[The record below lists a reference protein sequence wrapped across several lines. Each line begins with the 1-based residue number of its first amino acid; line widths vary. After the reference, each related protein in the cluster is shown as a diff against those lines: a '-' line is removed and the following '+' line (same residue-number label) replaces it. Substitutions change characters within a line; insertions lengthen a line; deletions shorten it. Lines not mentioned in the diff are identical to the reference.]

1 MYEVYTT
8 CIPDD
13 ACELTHGPSTH
24 PQILS
29 QTLEQL
35 QMNISSSMVVGAR
48 TWRKICQTTLVSYGI
63 SEACAVPL
71 LMIGR
76 LGDGVHQVKVAQAA
90 GMESPSL
97 VRLLDQLCSSGYVC
111 RTEDIHDRR
120 AKALSLTARGRE
132 LVQAVEQQLV
142 RLRREVLATIDPDD
156 LEAALR
162 VLRAFEGFL
171 NGFFTG
177 MPPARDWFYGVRT
190 FAASMIALY
199 IAMLMQMPR
208 PYWAMA
214 TVYIVSSPFVG
225 PTSSKAL
232 YRAVGTFMGAAAAV
246 FFVPMFVQT
255 PYVLVVVI
263 ALWTGILLFL
273 SLHLRTANS
282 YALMLAGYTLPLIA
296 LPVVDNPLAVWD
308 VAEARTEEIFLGIA
322 VAAVVGAMFWP
333 RRLAPVFDDSV
344 SKWFADAQVYSQRF
358 LSRNVQPEEIST
370 LRGGMVATFNTL
382 ELMIGQ
388 LPHEGSRPQTVRNT
402 KELRG
407 RMIHLLPVID
417 ALDDAVYAL
426 EHRAPELLERF
437 TPLLTAANEWLASTQ
452 KDAPL
457 ERWRVLRDQIEALQP
472 DADALDDR
480 HQLLFSN
487 ALYRLGEWVDL
498 WQDCRSLQA
507 AIQCESQDSWR
518 AVYRHWRLG
527 RLTPF
532 LDRGL
537 MFYSAFSTVTA
548 IIVASVLWILLGWTD
563 GGSAVILA
571 AVACSF
577 FASMDDPAPQ
587 IYRFFF
593 WTAMSVL
600 FASLYLFLVLPNLH
614 DFPMLVLAFSVPFIC
629 IGTLTVQPRFYLGML
644 LTLVNTSSFIS
655 IQGAYDADFLAF
667 ANSNLAGPVGLLF
680 AFVWTLIAR
689 PFGAELAA
697 KRLTRFSWRDI
708 DTGIAL
714 REVRVALNLLDLL
727 AYSPRILG
735 VPRVLLNQVVEG
747 VGGYFKACLKAGERL
762 PAPSG
767 LLMTLDRTRRALNG
781 QGLQGEDETR
791 LHLLHAL
798 SGLRL
803 ALLPGVEFL
812 GGTEMEAPLPDGAP
826 L

>member
-1 MYEVYTT
+1 
-8 CIPDD
+8 
-13 ACELTHGPSTH
+13 
-24 PQILS
+24 
-29 QTLEQL
+29 
-35 QMNISSSMVVGAR
+35 
-48 TWRKICQTTLVSYGI
+48 
-63 SEACAVPL
+63 
-71 LMIGR
+71 
-76 LGDGVHQVKVAQAA
+76 
-90 GMESPSL
+90 
-97 VRLLDQLCSSGYVC
+97 
-111 RTEDIHDRR
+111 
-120 AKALSLTARGRE
+120 
-132 LVQAVEQQLV
+132 
-142 RLRREVLATIDPDD
+142 
-156 LEAALR
+156 
-162 VLRAFEGFL
+162 
-171 NGFFTG
+171 

-199 IAMLMQMPR
+199 IALLMQMPR

-214 TVYIVSSPFVG
+214 TVYIVSSPFLG

-232 YRAVGTFMGAAAAV
+232 YRAVGTFIGAAAAV
-246 FFVPMFVQT
+246 LFVPMFVQS

-263 ALWTGILLFL
+263 ALWTGTLLFL
-273 SLHLRTANS
+273 SLHLRTANN

-296 LPVVDNPLAVWD
+296 LPVVNNPLGVWD

-333 RRLAPVFDDSV
+333 RRLAPVFNDSV
-344 SKWFADAQVYSQRF
+344 SKWFTDASTYSLRF
-358 LSRNVQPEEIST
+358 LSRNVQPEEVSA
-370 LRGGMVATFNTL
+370 LRASMVATFNSL

-407 RMIHLLPVID
+407 RMIHLLPVVD
-417 ALDDAVYAL
+417 ALDDALYAL
-426 EHRAPELLERF
+426 ERRTPELVDKF
-437 TPLLTAANEWLASTQ
+437 APLLTATTEWLGH
-452 KDAPL
+452 KDADL
-457 ERWRVLRDQIEALQP
+457 DRWQVLKDQLEALQP
-472 DADALDDR
+472 APEALDDR
-480 HQLLFSN
+480 KQLLFSN
-487 ALYRLGEWVDL
+487 AIYRLGEWIDL
-498 WQDCRSLQA
+498 WQDCRSLQH

-527 RLTPF
+527 RLSPF

-537 MFYSAFSTVTA
+537 MLYSAASTVTA

-593 WTAMSVL
+593 WTAMSVV

-614 DFPMLVLAFSVPFIC
+614 DFPMLVLAFAVPFIC
-629 IGTLTVQPRFYLGML
+629 VGTLTVKPQFYLGML

-655 IQGAYDADFLAF
+655 IQGAYDADFLSF
-667 ANSNLAGPVGLLF
+667 ANSNLAGPMGLLF
-680 AFVWTLIAR
+680 AFIWTLIAR

-708 DTGIAL
+708 VGLSEPATLSEHRLLGIKMLDRLMQHLPRLAMTGQDSGVAL

-727 AYSPRILG
+727 AYTPRVLG
-735 VPRVLLNQVVEG
+735 VPQVLLRQVVAE
-747 VGGYFKACLKAGERL
+747 VGEYFKACLKAGERL
-762 PAPSG
+762 QAPSP
-767 LLMTLDRTRRALNG
+767 LLMTLDRTRRALSG
-781 QGLQGEDETR
+781 AGDDETR
-791 LHLLHAL
+791 RHLLHAL

-803 ALLPGVEFL
+803 ALLPGVEFV
-812 GGTEMEAPLPDGAP
+812 GAAEPEEPLPHGIDGAP

>member
-1 MYEVYTT
+1 
-8 CIPDD
+8 
-13 ACELTHGPSTH
+13 
-24 PQILS
+24 
-29 QTLEQL
+29 
-35 QMNISSSMVVGAR
+35 
-48 TWRKICQTTLVSYGI
+48 
-63 SEACAVPL
+63 
-71 LMIGR
+71 
-76 LGDGVHQVKVAQAA
+76 
-90 GMESPSL
+90 
-97 VRLLDQLCSSGYVC
+97 
-111 RTEDIHDRR
+111 
-120 AKALSLTARGRE
+120 
-132 LVQAVEQQLV
+132 
-142 RLRREVLATIDPDD
+142 
-156 LEAALR
+156 
-162 VLRAFEGFL
+162 L
-171 NGFFTG
+171 NGFFSG

-199 IAMLMQMPR
+199 IALLMQMPR

-232 YRAVGTFMGAAAAV
+232 YRAVGTFLGAAAAV
-246 FFVPMFVQT
+246 MFVPMFVQS
-255 PYVLVVVI
+255 PYMLVLVI
-263 ALWTGILLFL
+263 ALWTGTLLFL
-273 SLHLRTANS
+273 SLHLRTANN

-333 RRLAPVFDDSV
+333 RRLAPVFNDSV
-344 SKWFADAQVYSQRF
+344 SKWFADASTYSLRF
-358 LSRNVQPEEIST
+358 LSRNVQPEEVSG
-370 LRGGMVATFNTL
+370 LRMAMVANFNTL

-388 LPHEGSRPQTVRNT
+388 LPHEGARPQTVRNT
-402 KELRG
+402 KMLRG
-407 RMIHLLPVID
+407 RMIHLLTVID
-417 ALDDAVYAL
+417 ALDDALYAL
-426 EHRAPELLERF
+426 ERRTPELVDKF
-437 TPLLTAANEWLASTQ
+437 APLLSAASEWLEHE
-452 KDAPL
+452 DADID
-457 ERWRVLRDQIEALQP
+457 RWQALKDQIEALQP
-472 DADALDDR
+472 SAQALEDR
-480 HQLLFSN
+480 KQLLFSN
-487 ALYRLGEWVDL
+487 ALYRLGEWIDL
-498 WQDCRSLQA
+498 WQDCRSLQV
-507 AIQCESQDSWR
+507 AIQCESQDTWR

-527 RLTPF
+527 RLSPF

-537 MFYSAFSTVTA
+537 MLYSAASTVTA

-563 GGSAVILA
+563 GGAAVILA

-614 DFPMLVLAFSVPFIC
+614 DFPMLVLAFAVPFIC
-629 IGTLTVQPRFYLGML
+629 IGTLTVKPQFYLGML

-655 IQGAYDADFLAF
+655 IQGAYDADFLSF

-708 DTGIAL
+708 VSLTEPATLADHRHLGVQMLDRLMQHLPRLAMTGQDTGIAL

-727 AYSPRILG
+727 AYAPRIHG
-735 VPRVLLNQVVEG
+735 EPNALLRQVVAE
-747 VGGYFKACLKAGERL
+747 VGEYFKTCLKAGERL
-762 PAPSG
+762 LAPSA
-767 LLMTLDRTRRALNG
+767 LLMTLDRTRRALSG
-781 QGLQGEDETR
+781 AGDDETR

-803 ALLPGVEFL
+803 ALLPGVEFVGSAEL
-812 GGTEMEAPLPDGAP
+812 EEPLPHGIDGAP

>member
-1 MYEVYTT
+1 
-8 CIPDD
+8 
-13 ACELTHGPSTH
+13 
-24 PQILS
+24 
-29 QTLEQL
+29 
-35 QMNISSSMVVGAR
+35 
-48 TWRKICQTTLVSYGI
+48 
-63 SEACAVPL
+63 
-71 LMIGR
+71 
-76 LGDGVHQVKVAQAA
+76 
-90 GMESPSL
+90 
-97 VRLLDQLCSSGYVC
+97 
-111 RTEDIHDRR
+111 
-120 AKALSLTARGRE
+120 
-132 LVQAVEQQLV
+132 
-142 RLRREVLATIDPDD
+142 
-156 LEAALR
+156 
-162 VLRAFEGFL
+162 L

-177 MPPARDWFYGVRT
+177 IPPARDWFYGVRT

-199 IAMLMQMPR
+199 IALLMQMPR

-214 TVYIVSSPFVG
+214 TVYIVSSPFLG

-232 YRAVGTFMGAAAAV
+232 YRAIGTFLGATAAV
-246 FFVPMFVQT
+246 LFVPMFVQS

-263 ALWTGILLFL
+263 ALWTGILLFM

-333 RRLAPVFDDSV
+333 RRLAPVFNDAV
-344 SKWFADAQVYSQRF
+344 GKWFADATSYSQKF
-358 LSRNVQPEEIST
+358 LSRDVQPEEVAA
-370 LRGGMVATFNTL
+370 LRMAMVASFNSL

-388 LPHEGSRPQTVRNT
+388 LPHEGARPQTVRNT

-417 ALDDAVYAL
+417 ALEDSLYAL
-426 EHRAPELLERF
+426 ERRTPELVEQF
-437 TPLLTAANEWLASTQ
+437 QPLLTATREWLSHADADLGRWQ
-452 KDAPL
+452 ALKDQL
-457 ERWRVLRDQIEALQP
+457 DALQP
-472 DADALDDR
+472 SAEALEDR
-480 HQLLFSN
+480 KQLLFSN
-487 ALYRLGEWVDL
+487 ALYRLGEFIDL
-498 WQDCRSLQA
+498 WQDCRSLQD
-507 AIQCESQDSWR
+507 AILCERQDSWR

-532 LDRGL
+532 IDRGL
-537 MFYSAFSTVTA
+537 MLYSVASTILA
-548 IIVASVLWILLGWTD
+548 IIVASVLWILLGWPD

-593 WTAMSVL
+593 WTGMSVL
-600 FASLYLFLVLPNLH
+600 FASLYLFLILPNLH

-629 IGTLTVQPRFYLGML
+629 VGTLTVQPRFYLGML

-655 IQGAYDADFLAF
+655 IQGAYDADFFAF
-667 ANSNLAGPVGLLF
+667 VNSNLAGPIGLLF
-680 AFVWTLIAR
+680 AFIWTLVAR

-697 KRLTRFSWRDI
+697 KRLTRFSWKDI
-708 DTGIAL
+708 VRMTEPASLAEHRQLGVQLLDRLMQHLPRLALTGQDTGIAM
-714 REVRVALNLLDLL
+714 REVRVGLNMLDLL
-727 AYSPRILG
+727 AYT
-735 VPRVLLNQVVEG
+735 PRVSGAPKALLQQVVSE
-747 VGGYFKACLKAGERL
+747 VGEYFRACLKAGERL

-781 QGLQGEDETR
+781 QGDDETR

-803 ALLPGVEFL
+803 ALLPGVEFVSSA
-812 GGTEMEAPLPDGAP
+812 EPEEPLPDGAP

>member
-1 MYEVYTT
+1 
-8 CIPDD
+8 
-13 ACELTHGPSTH
+13 
-24 PQILS
+24 LS
-29 QTLEQL
+29 
-35 QMNISSSMVVGAR
+35 
-48 TWRKICQTTLVSYGI
+48 
-63 SEACAVPL
+63 
-71 LMIGR
+71 
-76 LGDGVHQVKVAQAA
+76 
-90 GMESPSL
+90 
-97 VRLLDQLCSSGYVC
+97 
-111 RTEDIHDRR
+111 
-120 AKALSLTARGRE
+120 
-132 LVQAVEQQLV
+132 
-142 RLRREVLATIDPDD
+142 
-156 LEAALR
+156 
-162 VLRAFEGFL
+162 
-171 NGFFTG
+171 GFFTG
-177 MPPARDWFYGVRT
+177 MPPARDWFFGVRT

-199 IAMLMQMPR
+199 IALLMQMPR

-214 TVYIVSSPFVG
+214 TVYIVASPFVG

-232 YRAVGTFMGAAAAV
+232 YRAVGTFLGAGAAV
-246 FFVPMFVQT
+246 FFVPMFVQS
-255 PYVLVVVI
+255 PYVLVLVI

-273 SLHLRTANS
+273 SLHLRTANN

-333 RRLAPVFDDSV
+333 RRLAPVFNDSV
-344 SKWFADAQVYSQRF
+344 SKWFADASTYSLQF
-358 LSRNVQPEEIST
+358 LSRQVQPGEISA
-370 LRGGMVATFNTL
+370 LRASMVATFNSL

-388 LPHEGSRPQTVRNT
+388 LPHEGARPQTVRNT

-407 RMIHLLPVID
+407 RMIHLLTVVD
-417 ALDDAVYAL
+417 ALDDALYAL
-426 EHRAPELLERF
+426 ERRTPELVDKF
-437 TPLLTAANEWLASTQ
+437 APLLGAASQWLQ
-452 KDAPL
+452 HKDADIH
-457 ERWRVLRDQIEALQP
+457 RWQALKDQLDALQP
-472 DADALDDR
+472 SAKALEDR
-480 HQLLFSN
+480 KQLLFSN
-487 ALYRLGEWVDL
+487 ALYRLGEWIDL
-498 WQDCRSLQA
+498 WQDCRSLQI
-507 AIQCESQDSWR
+507 AIQGENQDSWR

-527 RLTPF
+527 RLSPF

-537 MFYSAFSTVTA
+537 MLYSAASTVTA

-563 GGSAVILA
+563 GGAAVILA

-614 DFPMLVLAFSVPFIC
+614 DFPMLVLGFAVPFIVV
-629 IGTLTVQPRFYLGML
+629 GTLTVKPQFYLGML

-655 IQGAYDADFLAF
+655 IQGAYDADFLSF

-708 DTGIAL
+708 VSLSEPATLAEHRHLGVQMLDRLMQHLPRLAMTGQDSGIAL

-727 AYSPRILG
+727 AHAPRIDG
-735 VPRVLLNQVVEG
+735 VPNALLRQVVAE
-747 VGGYFKACLKAGERL
+747 VGEYFKACLKAGERL
-762 PAPSG
+762 PAPSP
-767 LLMTLDRTRRALNG
+767 LLMTMDRTRRALG
-781 QGLQGEDETR
+781 GAGDDETR

-803 ALLPGVEFL
+803 ALLPGVEFVGSAEL
-812 GGTEMEAPLPDGAP
+812 EEPLPHGIDGAP

>member
-1 MYEVYTT
+1 
-8 CIPDD
+8 
-13 ACELTHGPSTH
+13 
-24 PQILS
+24 
-29 QTLEQL
+29 
-35 QMNISSSMVVGAR
+35 
-48 TWRKICQTTLVSYGI
+48 
-63 SEACAVPL
+63 
-71 LMIGR
+71 
-76 LGDGVHQVKVAQAA
+76 
-90 GMESPSL
+90 
-97 VRLLDQLCSSGYVC
+97 
-111 RTEDIHDRR
+111 
-120 AKALSLTARGRE
+120 
-132 LVQAVEQQLV
+132 
-142 RLRREVLATIDPDD
+142 
-156 LEAALR
+156 
-162 VLRAFEGFL
+162 
-171 NGFFTG
+171 

-199 IAMLMQMPR
+199 IALLMQMPR

-214 TVYIVSSPFVG
+214 TVYIVSSPFLG

-232 YRAVGTFMGAAAAV
+232 YRAVGTFIGAAAAV
-246 FFVPMFVQT
+246 LFVPMFVQS

-263 ALWTGILLFL
+263 ALWTGTLLFL
-273 SLHLRTANS
+273 SLHLRTANN

-296 LPVVDNPLAVWD
+296 LPVVNNPLGVWD

-333 RRLAPVFDDSV
+333 RRLAPVFNDSV
-344 SKWFADAQVYSQRF
+344 SKWFTDASTYSLRF
-358 LSRNVQPEEIST
+358 LGRNVQPEEVSA
-370 LRGGMVATFNTL
+370 LRASMVATFNSL

-417 ALDDAVYAL
+417 ALDDALYAL
-426 EHRAPELLERF
+426 ERRTPELVDKF
-437 TPLLTAANEWLASTQ
+437 APLLAATTEWLEH
-452 KDAPL
+452 KDADL
-457 ERWRVLRDQIEALQP
+457 ERWQALKDQLEALQP
-472 DADALDDR
+472 APEALDDR
-480 HQLLFSN
+480 KQLLFSN
-487 ALYRLGEWVDL
+487 AIYRLGEWIDL
-498 WQDCRSLQA
+498 WQDCRSLQY

-527 RLTPF
+527 RLSPF

-537 MFYSAFSTVTA
+537 MFYSAASTVTA

-593 WTAMSVL
+593 WTAMSVV

-614 DFPMLVLAFSVPFIC
+614 DFPMLVLAFAVPFIC
-629 IGTLTVQPRFYLGML
+629 VGTLTVKPQFYLGML

-655 IQGAYDADFLAF
+655 IQGAYDADFLSF
-667 ANSNLAGPVGLLF
+667 ANSNLAGPMGLLF
-680 AFVWTLIAR
+680 AFIWTLIAR

-697 KRLTRFSWRDI
+697 KRLTRFSWHDI
-708 DTGIAL
+708 VSLSEPATLSEHRLLGIRMLDRLMQHLPRLAMTGQDSGVAL

-727 AYSPRILG
+727 AYTPRVLG
-735 VPRVLLNQVVEG
+735 VPQVLLRQVVTE
-747 VGGYFKACLKAGERL
+747 VGEYFKACLKAGERL
-762 PAPSG
+762 QAPSP
-767 LLMTLDRTRRALNG
+767 LLMTLDRTRRALSG
-781 QGLQGEDETR
+781 AGDDETR
-791 LHLLHAL
+791 RHLLHAL

-803 ALLPGVEFL
+803 ALLPGVEFV
-812 GGTEMEAPLPDGAP
+812 GSAEPEEPLPHGIDGAP

>member
-1 MYEVYTT
+1 
-8 CIPDD
+8 
-13 ACELTHGPSTH
+13 
-24 PQILS
+24 
-29 QTLEQL
+29 
-35 QMNISSSMVVGAR
+35 
-48 TWRKICQTTLVSYGI
+48 
-63 SEACAVPL
+63 
-71 LMIGR
+71 
-76 LGDGVHQVKVAQAA
+76 
-90 GMESPSL
+90 
-97 VRLLDQLCSSGYVC
+97 
-111 RTEDIHDRR
+111 
-120 AKALSLTARGRE
+120 
-132 LVQAVEQQLV
+132 
-142 RLRREVLATIDPDD
+142 
-156 LEAALR
+156 
-162 VLRAFEGFL
+162 
-171 NGFFTG
+171 

-199 IAMLMQMPR
+199 IALLMQMPR

-214 TVYIVSSPFVG
+214 TVYIVSSPFLG

-232 YRAVGTFMGAAAAV
+232 YRAVGTFIGAAAAV
-246 FFVPMFVQT
+246 LFVPMFVQS

-263 ALWTGILLFL
+263 ALWTGTLLFL
-273 SLHLRTANS
+273 SLHLRTANN

-296 LPVVDNPLAVWD
+296 LPVVNNPLGVWD
-308 VAEARTEEIFLGIA
+308 VAEARTEEIFLGIV

-333 RRLAPVFDDSV
+333 RRLAPVFNDSV
-344 SKWFADAQVYSQRF
+344 GKWFVDASTYSLRF
-358 LSRNVQPEEIST
+358 LSRNVQPEEVSA
-370 LRGGMVATFNTL
+370 LRASMVATFNSL

-388 LPHEGSRPQTVRNT
+388 LPHEGSRAQTVRNT

-417 ALDDAVYAL
+417 ALDDALYAL
-426 EHRAPELLERF
+426 ERRTPELVDKF
-437 TPLLTAANEWLASTQ
+437 APLLAATTEWLEH
-452 KDAPL
+452 KDSDL
-457 ERWRVLRDQIEALQP
+457 DRWQALKDRLEALQP
-472 DADALDDR
+472 APEALDDR
-480 HQLLFSN
+480 KQLLFSN
-487 ALYRLGEWVDL
+487 AIYRLGEWIDL
-498 WQDCRSLQA
+498 WQDCRSLQY
-507 AIQCESQDSWR
+507 AIQCESQESWR

-537 MFYSAFSTVTA
+537 MFYSAASTVTA

-593 WTAMSVL
+593 WTAMSVV

-614 DFPMLVLAFSVPFIC
+614 DFAMLVLAFAVPFIC
-629 IGTLTVQPRFYLGML
+629 VGTLTVKPQFYLGML

-655 IQGAYDADFLAF
+655 IQGAYDADFLSF
-667 ANSNLAGPVGLLF
+667 ANSNLAGPMGLLF

-708 DTGIAL
+708 VGLSEPATLSEHRLLGIRMLDRLMQHLPRLAMTGQDSGVAL

-727 AYSPRILG
+727 AYTPRVLG
-735 VPRVLLNQVVEG
+735 VPQVLLHQVVAE
-747 VGGYFKACLKAGERL
+747 VGEYFKACLKAGERL
-762 PAPSG
+762 PAPSP
-767 LLMTLDRTRRALNG
+767 LLMTLDRTRRALSG
-781 QGLQGEDETR
+781 AGDDETR
-791 LHLLHAL
+791 RHLLHAL

-803 ALLPGVEFL
+803 ALLPGVEFV
-812 GGTEMEAPLPDGAP
+812 GAAEPEEPLPHGIDGAP

>member
-1 MYEVYTT
+1 
-8 CIPDD
+8 
-13 ACELTHGPSTH
+13 
-24 PQILS
+24 
-29 QTLEQL
+29 
-35 QMNISSSMVVGAR
+35 
-48 TWRKICQTTLVSYGI
+48 
-63 SEACAVPL
+63 
-71 LMIGR
+71 
-76 LGDGVHQVKVAQAA
+76 
-90 GMESPSL
+90 
-97 VRLLDQLCSSGYVC
+97 
-111 RTEDIHDRR
+111 
-120 AKALSLTARGRE
+120 
-132 LVQAVEQQLV
+132 
-142 RLRREVLATIDPDD
+142 
-156 LEAALR
+156 
-162 VLRAFEGFL
+162 
-171 NGFFTG
+171 

-199 IAMLMQMPR
+199 IALLMQMPR

-214 TVYIVSSPFVG
+214 TVYIVSSPFLG

-232 YRAVGTFMGAAAAV
+232 YRAVGTFVGAAAAV
-246 FFVPMFVQT
+246 LFVPMFVQS

-263 ALWTGILLFL
+263 ALWTGTLLFL
-273 SLHLRTANS
+273 SLHLRTANN

-296 LPVVDNPLAVWD
+296 LPVVNNPLGVWD

-333 RRLAPVFDDSV
+333 RRLAPVFNDSV
-344 SKWFADAQVYSQRF
+344 SKWFTDASTYSLRF
-358 LSRNVQPEEIST
+358 LSRNVQPEEVSA
-370 LRGGMVATFNTL
+370 LRASMVATFNSL

-417 ALDDAVYAL
+417 ALDDALYAL
-426 EHRAPELLERF
+426 ERRTPELVDKF
-437 TPLLTAANEWLASTQ
+437 TPLLAATTEWLEH
-452 KDAPL
+452 KDADL
-457 ERWRVLRDQIEALQP
+457 DRWQALKDQLEALQP
-472 DADALDDR
+472 APEALDER
-480 HQLLFSN
+480 KQLLFSN
-487 ALYRLGEWVDL
+487 AIYRLGEWIDL
-498 WQDCRSLQA
+498 WQDCRSLQY

-527 RLTPF
+527 RLSPF

-537 MFYSAFSTVTA
+537 MFYSAASTVTA

-593 WTAMSVL
+593 WTAMSVV

-614 DFPMLVLAFSVPFIC
+614 DFPMLVLAFAVPFIC
-629 IGTLTVQPRFYLGML
+629 VGTLTVKPQFYLGML

-655 IQGAYDADFLAF
+655 IQGAYDADFLSF
-667 ANSNLAGPVGLLF
+667 ANSNLAGPMGLLF
-680 AFVWTLIAR
+680 AFIWTLIAR

-708 DTGIAL
+708 VSLSEPATLSEHRLLGIRMLDRLMQHLPRLAMTGQDSGVAL

-727 AYSPRILG
+727 AYTPRVLG
-735 VPRVLLNQVVEG
+735 VPQVLLRQVVAE
-747 VGGYFKACLKAGERL
+747 VGEYFKACLKAGERL
-762 PAPSG
+762 QAPSP
-767 LLMTLDRTRRALNG
+767 LLMTLDRTRRALSG
-781 QGLQGEDETR
+781 AGDDETR
-791 LHLLHAL
+791 RHLLHAL

-803 ALLPGVEFL
+803 ALLPGVEFV
-812 GGTEMEAPLPDGAP
+812 GAAESEEPLPHGIDGAP

>member
-1 MYEVYTT
+1 
-8 CIPDD
+8 
-13 ACELTHGPSTH
+13 
-24 PQILS
+24 LS
-29 QTLEQL
+29 
-35 QMNISSSMVVGAR
+35 
-48 TWRKICQTTLVSYGI
+48 
-63 SEACAVPL
+63 
-71 LMIGR
+71 
-76 LGDGVHQVKVAQAA
+76 
-90 GMESPSL
+90 
-97 VRLLDQLCSSGYVC
+97 
-111 RTEDIHDRR
+111 
-120 AKALSLTARGRE
+120 
-132 LVQAVEQQLV
+132 
-142 RLRREVLATIDPDD
+142 
-156 LEAALR
+156 
-162 VLRAFEGFL
+162 
-171 NGFFTG
+171 GFFTG
-177 MPPARDWFYGVRT
+177 MPPARDWFFGVRT

-199 IAMLMQMPR
+199 IALLMQMPR

-214 TVYIVSSPFVG
+214 TVYIVASPFVG

-232 YRAVGTFMGAAAAV
+232 YRAVGTFLGAGAAV
-246 FFVPMFVQT
+246 FFVPMFVQS
-255 PYVLVVVI
+255 PYVLVLVI

-273 SLHLRTANS
+273 SLHLRTANN

-333 RRLAPVFDDSV
+333 RRLAPVFNDSV
-344 SKWFADAQVYSQRF
+344 SKWFADASTYSLQF
-358 LSRNVQPEEIST
+358 LSRQVQPGEISA
-370 LRGGMVATFNTL
+370 LRASMVATFNSL

-388 LPHEGSRPQTVRNT
+388 LPHEGARPQTVRNT

-407 RMIHLLPVID
+407 RMIHLLTVVD
-417 ALDDAVYAL
+417 ALDDALYAL
-426 EHRAPELLERF
+426 ERRTPELVDKF
-437 TPLLTAANEWLASTQ
+437 APLLGAASQWLQ
-452 KDAPL
+452 HKDADIH
-457 ERWRVLRDQIEALQP
+457 RWQALKDQLDALQP
-472 DADALDDR
+472 SAKALEDR
-480 HQLLFSN
+480 KQLLFSN
-487 ALYRLGEWVDL
+487 ALYRLGEWIDL
-498 WQDCRSLQA
+498 WQDCRSLQI
-507 AIQCESQDSWR
+507 AIQGENQDSWR

-527 RLTPF
+527 RLSPF

-537 MFYSAFSTVTA
+537 MLYSAASTVTA

-563 GGSAVILA
+563 GGAAVILA

-614 DFPMLVLAFSVPFIC
+614 DFPMLVLGFAVPFIVV
-629 IGTLTVQPRFYLGML
+629 GTLTVKPQFYLGML

-655 IQGAYDADFLAF
+655 IQGAYDADFLSF

-708 DTGIAL
+708 VSLSEPATLAEHRHLGVQMLDRLMQHLPRLAMTGQDSGIAL

-727 AYSPRILG
+727 AYAPRIDG
-735 VPRVLLNQVVEG
+735 VPNALLRQVVAE
-747 VGGYFKACLKAGERL
+747 VGEYFKACLKAGERL
-762 PAPSG
+762 PAPSP
-767 LLMTLDRTRRALNG
+767 LLMTMDRTRRALG
-781 QGLQGEDETR
+781 GAGDDETR

-803 ALLPGVEFL
+803 ALLPGVEFVGSAEL
-812 GGTEMEAPLPDGAP
+812 EEPLPHGIDGAP

>member
-1 MYEVYTT
+1 M
-8 CIPDD
+8 
-13 ACELTHGPSTH
+13 
-24 PQILS
+24 
-29 QTLEQL
+29 
-35 QMNISSSMVVGAR
+35 
-48 TWRKICQTTLVSYGI
+48 
-63 SEACAVPL
+63 
-71 LMIGR
+71 
-76 LGDGVHQVKVAQAA
+76 
-90 GMESPSL
+90 
-97 VRLLDQLCSSGYVC
+97 
-111 RTEDIHDRR
+111 
-120 AKALSLTARGRE
+120 
-132 LVQAVEQQLV
+132 
-142 RLRREVLATIDPDD
+142 
-156 LEAALR
+156 
-162 VLRAFEGFL
+162 
-171 NGFFTG
+171 NGFFSG
-177 MPPARDWFYGVRT
+177 FPPARDWFYGVRT

-199 IAMLMQMPR
+199 IALLMQMPR

-232 YRAVGTFMGAAAAV
+232 YRAVGTFLGAAAAV
-246 FFVPMFVQT
+246 LFVPMFVQS

-263 ALWTGILLFL
+263 ALWTGTLLFL
-273 SLHLRTANS
+273 SMHLRTANN

-296 LPVVDNPLAVWD
+296 LPVVNNPLAVWD

-333 RRLAPVFDDSV
+333 RRLAPVFNDSV
-344 SKWFADAQVYSQRF
+344 SKWFADASIYSARF
-358 LSRNVQPEEIST
+358 LDRNVQPEEVSA
-370 LRGGMVATFNTL
+370 LRSSMVATFNTL

-388 LPHEGSRPQTVRNT
+388 LPHEGARPQTVRNT

-417 ALDDAVYAL
+417 ALDDALYAL
-426 EHRAPELLERF
+426 ERRTPELVDKF
-437 TPLLTAANEWLASTQ
+437 APLLAAATEWLEHQ
-452 KDAPL
+452 DADI
-457 ERWRVLRDQIEALQP
+457 ERWQALKDQLEALQP
-472 DADALDDR
+472 SADALDDR
-480 HQLLFSN
+480 KQLLFSN
-487 ALYRLGEWVDL
+487 AIYRLGEWVDL
-498 WQDCRSLQA
+498 WQDCRSLQH
-507 AIQCESQDSWR
+507 AIECESQDSWR

-537 MFYSAFSTVTA
+537 MLYSAASTVVA

-563 GGSAVILA
+563 GGAAVILA

-593 WTAMSVL
+593 WTAMSVV

-614 DFPMLVLAFSVPFIC
+614 DFPMLVLAFAVPFIC
-629 IGTLTVQPRFYLGML
+629 IGTLTVKPQFYLGML

-655 IQGAYDADFLAF
+655 IQDAYDADFLSF

-697 KRLTRFSWRDI
+697 KRLTRFAWRDI
-708 DTGIAL
+708 VSLTEPASLADHRRLGVQVLDRLMQHLPRLAVTGQDTGIAL

-727 AYSPRILG
+727 AYT
-735 VPRVLLNQVVEG
+735 PRVQGAPQALLHQVVAE
-747 VGGYFKACLKAGERL
+747 VGEYFTACLKAGERL
-762 PAPSG
+762 PAPSP
-767 LLMTLDRTRRALNG
+767 LLMTLDRTRRALASAP
-781 QGLQGEDETR
+781 DEQTR

-803 ALLPGVEFL
+803 ALLPGVEFV
-812 GGTEMEAPLPDGAP
+812 GSAESEEPLPHGIDGAP

>member
-1 MYEVYTT
+1 M
-8 CIPDD
+8 
-13 ACELTHGPSTH
+13 S
-24 PQILS
+24 
-29 QTLEQL
+29 
-35 QMNISSSMVVGAR
+35 
-48 TWRKICQTTLVSYGI
+48 
-63 SEACAVPL
+63 
-71 LMIGR
+71 
-76 LGDGVHQVKVAQAA
+76 
-90 GMESPSL
+90 
-97 VRLLDQLCSSGYVC
+97 
-111 RTEDIHDRR
+111 
-120 AKALSLTARGRE
+120 
-132 LVQAVEQQLV
+132 
-142 RLRREVLATIDPDD
+142 
-156 LEAALR
+156 
-162 VLRAFEGFL
+162 
-171 NGFFTG
+171 GFFTG
-177 MPPARDWFYGVRT
+177 MPSARDWFYGVRT

-199 IAMLMQMPR
+199 IALLMQMPR

-232 YRAVGTFMGAAAAV
+232 YRAVGTFLGAAAAV
-246 FFVPMFVQT
+246 LFVPMFVQS

-263 ALWTGILLFL
+263 ALWTGTLLFL
-273 SLHLRTANS
+273 SMHLRTANN

-296 LPVVDNPLAVWD
+296 LPVVNNPLAVWD

-333 RRLAPVFDDSV
+333 RRLAPVFNDSV
-344 SKWFADAQVYSQRF
+344 SKWFADASTYSARF
-358 LSRNVQPEEIST
+358 LGRNVQPDEVSA
-370 LRGGMVATFNTL
+370 LRTSMVATFNTL

-388 LPHEGSRPQTVRNT
+388 LPHEGARPQTVRNT

-417 ALDDAVYAL
+417 ALDDALYAL
-426 EHRAPELLERF
+426 ERRTPELVDKF
-437 TPLLTAANEWLASTQ
+437 APLLAAASEWLEH
-452 KDAPL
+452 KDA
-457 ERWRVLRDQIEALQP
+457 EIGRWQALKDQLEALQP
-472 DADALDDR
+472 SAEELGDR
-480 HQLLFSN
+480 KQLLFSN
-487 ALYRLGEWVDL
+487 AIYRLGEWVDL
-498 WQDCRSLQA
+498 WQDCRSLQH

-537 MFYSAFSTVTA
+537 MFYSAASTVAA

-593 WTAMSVL
+593 WTAMSVV

-614 DFPMLVLAFSVPFIC
+614 DFPMLVLAFAVPFIC
-629 IGTLTVQPRFYLGML
+629 IGTLTVKPQFYLGML

-655 IQGAYDADFLAF
+655 IQGAYDADFLSF

-697 KRLTRFSWRDI
+697 KRLTRFAWRDI
-708 DTGIAL
+708 VSLTEPATLADHRRLGVQVLDRLMQHLPRLAVTGQDTGIAL

-727 AYSPRILG
+727 AYT
-735 VPRVLLNQVVEG
+735 PRVVGAPQALLQQVVTE
-747 VGGYFKACLKAGERL
+747 VGEYFKDCLKAGERL
-762 PAPSG
+762 PAPSP
-767 LLMTLDRTRRALNG
+767 LLMTLDRTRRALDTECEEG
-781 QGLQGEDETR
+781 TR
-791 LHLLHAL
+791 LNLLHAL

-803 ALLPGVEFL
+803 ALLPGVEFVGSGEL
-812 GGTEMEAPLPDGAP
+812 EEPLPHGIDGAP

>member
-1 MYEVYTT
+1 
-8 CIPDD
+8 
-13 ACELTHGPSTH
+13 
-24 PQILS
+24 
-29 QTLEQL
+29 
-35 QMNISSSMVVGAR
+35 
-48 TWRKICQTTLVSYGI
+48 
-63 SEACAVPL
+63 
-71 LMIGR
+71 
-76 LGDGVHQVKVAQAA
+76 
-90 GMESPSL
+90 
-97 VRLLDQLCSSGYVC
+97 
-111 RTEDIHDRR
+111 
-120 AKALSLTARGRE
+120 
-132 LVQAVEQQLV
+132 
-142 RLRREVLATIDPDD
+142 
-156 LEAALR
+156 
-162 VLRAFEGFL
+162 
-171 NGFFTG
+171 

-199 IAMLMQMPR
+199 IALLMQMPR

-214 TVYIVSSPFVG
+214 TVYIVSSPFLG

-232 YRAVGTFMGAAAAV
+232 YRAVGTFIGAAAAV
-246 FFVPMFVQT
+246 LFVPMFVQS

-263 ALWTGILLFL
+263 ALWTGTLLFL
-273 SLHLRTANS
+273 SLHLRTANN

-296 LPVVDNPLAVWD
+296 LPVVNNPLGVWD

-333 RRLAPVFDDSV
+333 RRLAPVFNDSV
-344 SKWFADAQVYSQRF
+344 SKWFADASTYSLRF
-358 LSRNVQPEEIST
+358 LSRNVQPEEVSA
-370 LRGGMVATFNTL
+370 LRASMVATFNSL

-417 ALDDAVYAL
+417 ALDDALYAL
-426 EHRAPELLERF
+426 ERRTPELVDKF
-437 TPLLTAANEWLASTQ
+437 APLLTATTEWLGH
-452 KDAPL
+452 KDADL
-457 ERWRVLRDQIEALQP
+457 DRWQALKDQLEALQP
-472 DADALDDR
+472 APEALDDR
-480 HQLLFSN
+480 KQLLFSN
-487 ALYRLGEWVDL
+487 AIYRLGEWIDL
-498 WQDCRSLQA
+498 WQDCRSLQY

-537 MFYSAFSTVTA
+537 MFYSAASTVTA

-593 WTAMSVL
+593 WTAMSVV

-614 DFPMLVLAFSVPFIC
+614 DFPMLVLAFAVPFIC
-629 IGTLTVQPRFYLGML
+629 VGTLTVKPQFYLGML

-655 IQGAYDADFLAF
+655 IQGAYDADFLSF
-667 ANSNLAGPVGLLF
+667 ANSNLAGPMGLLF
-680 AFVWTLIAR
+680 AFIWTLIAR

-708 DTGIAL
+708 VGLSEPATLSEHRLLGIRMLDRLMQHLPRLAMTGQDSGVAL

-727 AYSPRILG
+727 AYTPRVLG
-735 VPRVLLNQVVEG
+735 VPQVLLRQVVAE
-747 VGGYFKACLKAGERL
+747 VGEYFKACLKAGERL
-762 PAPSG
+762 QAPSP
-767 LLMTLDRTRRALNG
+767 LLMTLDRTRRALSG
-781 QGLQGEDETR
+781 AGDDETR

-803 ALLPGVEFL
+803 ALLPGVEFV
-812 GGTEMEAPLPDGAP
+812 GAAEPEEPLPHGIDGAP

>member
-1 MYEVYTT
+1 
-8 CIPDD
+8 
-13 ACELTHGPSTH
+13 
-24 PQILS
+24 
-29 QTLEQL
+29 
-35 QMNISSSMVVGAR
+35 
-48 TWRKICQTTLVSYGI
+48 
-63 SEACAVPL
+63 
-71 LMIGR
+71 
-76 LGDGVHQVKVAQAA
+76 
-90 GMESPSL
+90 
-97 VRLLDQLCSSGYVC
+97 
-111 RTEDIHDRR
+111 
-120 AKALSLTARGRE
+120 
-132 LVQAVEQQLV
+132 
-142 RLRREVLATIDPDD
+142 
-156 LEAALR
+156 
-162 VLRAFEGFL
+162 
-171 NGFFTG
+171 

-232 YRAVGTFMGAAAAV
+232 YRAIGTFLGAMAAV
-246 FFVPMFVQT
+246 FFVPMFVQS

-263 ALWTGILLFL
+263 ALWTGTLLFL

-322 VAAVVGAMFWP
+322 VAAVMGAMFWP
-333 RRLAPVFDDSV
+333 RRLAPVFNDSV
-344 SKWFADAQVYSQRF
+344 SKWFTDASTYSLRF
-358 LSRNVQPEEIST
+358 LSRNVQPDEVSA
-370 LRGGMVATFNTL
+370 LRSSMVTTFNSL

-388 LPHEGSRPQTVRNT
+388 LPHEGARPQTVRNT

-417 ALDDAVYAL
+417 ALDDALYAL
-426 EHRAPELLERF
+426 ERRTPELVARF
-437 TPLLTAANEWLASTQ
+437 APLLAATTEWLDH
-452 KDAPL
+452 KDADL
-457 ERWRVLRDQIEALQP
+457 NRWQALKHQLEALQP
-472 DADALDDR
+472 SADELEDR
-480 HQLLFSN
+480 KQLLFSN
-487 ALYRLGEWVDL
+487 AIYRLGEWIDL
-498 WQDCRSLQA
+498 WQDCRSLQY

-527 RLTPF
+527 RLSPF

-537 MFYSAFSTVTA
+537 MLYSAASTVTA

-593 WTAMSVL
+593 WTAMSVV

-614 DFPMLVLAFSVPFIC
+614 DFPMLVLAFAVPFIC
-629 IGTLTVQPRFYLGML
+629 IGTLTVKPQFYLGML

-655 IQGAYDADFLAF
+655 IQSAYDADFLSF

-708 DTGIAL
+708 VSLTEPATLSEHRHLGVQMLDRLMQHLPRLAIIGQDTGIAL

-727 AYSPRILG
+727 AYTPRVTG
-735 VPRVLLNQVVEG
+735 VPQTLLHQVVAE
-747 VGGYFKACLKAGERL
+747 VGEYFKACLKAGERL
-762 PAPSG
+762 PAPSA
-767 LLMTLDRTRRALNG
+767 LLMTLDRTRRALNT
-781 QGLQGEDETR
+781 ECDDVAR

-803 ALLPGVEFL
+803 ALLPGVEFV
-812 GGTEMEAPLPDGAP
+812 GTGELEEPLPHGIDGAP

>member
-1 MYEVYTT
+1 
-8 CIPDD
+8 
-13 ACELTHGPSTH
+13 
-24 PQILS
+24 
-29 QTLEQL
+29 
-35 QMNISSSMVVGAR
+35 
-48 TWRKICQTTLVSYGI
+48 
-63 SEACAVPL
+63 
-71 LMIGR
+71 
-76 LGDGVHQVKVAQAA
+76 
-90 GMESPSL
+90 
-97 VRLLDQLCSSGYVC
+97 
-111 RTEDIHDRR
+111 
-120 AKALSLTARGRE
+120 
-132 LVQAVEQQLV
+132 
-142 RLRREVLATIDPDD
+142 
-156 LEAALR
+156 
-162 VLRAFEGFL
+162 
-171 NGFFTG
+171 
-177 MPPARDWFYGVRT
+177 
-190 FAASMIALY
+190 MIALY

-232 YRAVGTFMGAAAAV
+232 YRAVGTLMGAAAAV
-246 FFVPMFVQT
+246 FFVPMFVQS
-255 PYVLVVVI
+255 PYLLVVVI

-358 LSRNVQPEEIST
+358 VTRNVQPEEVST

-388 LPHEGSRPQTVRNT
+388 LPHEGARPQTVRNT

-407 RMIHLLPVID
+407 RMIHLLPVVD
-417 ALDDAVYAL
+417 ALDDALYAL
-426 EHRAPELLERF
+426 ERRTPELVGQF
-437 TPLLTAANEWLASTQ
+437 APLLAATVEWLENTQ
-452 KDAPL
+452 KDAPI
-457 ERWRVLRDQIEALQP
+457 ERWRALRDQIEALQP
-472 DADALDDR
+472 DAEALDDR

-487 ALYRLGEWVDL
+487 ALYRLGEWIDL

-507 AIQCESQDSWR
+507 AIQCESQDNWR

-532 LDRGL
+532 IDRGL

-548 IIVASVLWILLGWTD
+548 IVVASVLWILLGWTD

-614 DFPMLVLAFSVPFIC
+614 DFPMLVLAFAVPFIC

-689 PFGAELAA
+689 PFGAEYAA
-697 KRLTRFSWRDI
+697 KRLTRFSWREIVSLTEPATLAEHRQMGVRMLDRLMQHLPRLAMTGQ

-735 VPRVLLNQVVEG
+735 VPRVLLSQVVEG

-762 PAPSG
+762 PAPGG

-803 ALLPGVEFL
+803 ALLPGVEFV
-812 GGTEMEAPLPDGAP
+812 GGPELDTPLPDGAP

>member
-1 MYEVYTT
+1 M
-8 CIPDD
+8 
-13 ACELTHGPSTH
+13 S
-24 PQILS
+24 
-29 QTLEQL
+29 
-35 QMNISSSMVVGAR
+35 
-48 TWRKICQTTLVSYGI
+48 
-63 SEACAVPL
+63 
-71 LMIGR
+71 
-76 LGDGVHQVKVAQAA
+76 
-90 GMESPSL
+90 
-97 VRLLDQLCSSGYVC
+97 
-111 RTEDIHDRR
+111 
-120 AKALSLTARGRE
+120 
-132 LVQAVEQQLV
+132 
-142 RLRREVLATIDPDD
+142 
-156 LEAALR
+156 
-162 VLRAFEGFL
+162 
-171 NGFFTG
+171 GFFTG
-177 MPPARDWFYGVRT
+177 VPPARDWFFGVRT

-199 IAMLMQMPR
+199 IALLMQMPR

-232 YRAVGTFMGAAAAV
+232 YRALGTFLGAAAAV
-246 FFVPMFVQT
+246 FLVPMFVQS
-255 PYVLVVVI
+255 PYVLVTVM
-263 ALWTGILLFL
+263 ALWTGTLLFL

-296 LPVVDNPLAVWD
+296 LPVMDNPLSVWD

-333 RRLAPVFDDSV
+333 RRLAPVFNGSV
-344 SKWFADAQVYSQRF
+344 SKWFADASTYSLQF
-358 LSRNVQPEEIST
+358 LGRHVQPAEVSA
-370 LRGGMVATFNTL
+370 LRASMVATFNSL

-388 LPHEGSRPQTVRNT
+388 LPHEGARPQTVRNT

-407 RMIHLLPVID
+407 RMIHLLTVVD
-417 ALDDAVYAL
+417 ALDDALYAL
-426 EHRAPELLERF
+426 ERRTPELVDKF
-437 TPLLTAANEWLASTQ
+437 APLLGAASEWLQ
-452 KDAPL
+452 HKDADVD
-457 ERWRVLRDQIEALQP
+457 RWQALKDRVQALQP
-472 DADALDDR
+472 NVEALEDR
-480 HQLLFSN
+480 KQLLFSN
-487 ALYRLGEWVDL
+487 ALYRLGEWIDL
-498 WQDCRSLQA
+498 WQDCRSLQI
-507 AIQCESQDSWR
+507 AIQCENQDSWH

-527 RLTPF
+527 RLSPF

-537 MFYSAFSTVTA
+537 MLYSAASTVTA

-614 DFPMLVLAFSVPFIC
+614 DFPMLVLAFAVPFI
-629 IGTLTVQPRFYLGML
+629 IVGTLTVKPQFYLGML

-655 IQGAYDADFLAF
+655 IQGAYDADFLSF

-708 DTGIAL
+708 VGLSEPASLAEHRHLGVQMLDRLMQHLPRLALTGQDTGIAL
-714 REVRVALNLLDLL
+714 REVRVALNMLDLL
-727 AYSPRILG
+727 AYAPRIDG
-735 VPRVLLNQVVEG
+735 VPNALLRQVVAE
-747 VGGYFKACLKAGERL
+747 VGDYFKACLKAGRRL
-762 PAPSG
+762 PAPSP
-767 LLMTLDRTRRALNG
+767 LLMTMDRARRALG
-781 QGLQGEDETR
+781 GAGDDETR
-791 LHLLHAL
+791 LQLLHAL

-803 ALLPGVEFL
+803 ALLPGVEFVGSAEL
-812 GGTEMEAPLPDGAP
+812 EEPLPHGIDGAP

>member
-1 MYEVYTT
+1 M
-8 CIPDD
+8 
-13 ACELTHGPSTH
+13 
-24 PQILS
+24 
-29 QTLEQL
+29 
-35 QMNISSSMVVGAR
+35 
-48 TWRKICQTTLVSYGI
+48 
-63 SEACAVPL
+63 
-71 LMIGR
+71 
-76 LGDGVHQVKVAQAA
+76 
-90 GMESPSL
+90 
-97 VRLLDQLCSSGYVC
+97 
-111 RTEDIHDRR
+111 
-120 AKALSLTARGRE
+120 
-132 LVQAVEQQLV
+132 
-142 RLRREVLATIDPDD
+142 
-156 LEAALR
+156 
-162 VLRAFEGFL
+162 
-171 NGFFTG
+171 NGFFSG

-199 IAMLMQMPR
+199 IALLMQMPR

-214 TVYIVSSPFVG
+214 TVYIVSSPFLG

-232 YRAVGTFMGAAAAV
+232 YRAVGTFIGAAAAV
-246 FFVPMFVQT
+246 LFVPMFVQS

-263 ALWTGILLFL
+263 ALWTGTLLFL
-273 SLHLRTANS
+273 SLHLRTANN

-296 LPVVDNPLAVWD
+296 LPVVNNPLGVWD

-333 RRLAPVFDDSV
+333 RRLAPVFNDSV
-344 SKWFADAQVYSQRF
+344 SKWFTDASTYSLRF
-358 LSRNVQPEEIST
+358 LGRNVQPEEVSA
-370 LRGGMVATFNTL
+370 LRASMVATFNSL

-417 ALDDAVYAL
+417 ALDDALYAL
-426 EHRAPELLERF
+426 ERRTPELVDKF
-437 TPLLTAANEWLASTQ
+437 APLLAATTEWLEH
-452 KDAPL
+452 KDADL
-457 ERWRVLRDQIEALQP
+457 VRWQALKDQLEALQP
-472 DADALDDR
+472 APEALDDR
-480 HQLLFSN
+480 KQLLFSN
-487 ALYRLGEWVDL
+487 AIYRLGEWIDL
-498 WQDCRSLQA
+498 WQDCRSLQY

-527 RLTPF
+527 RLSPF

-537 MFYSAFSTVTA
+537 MFYSAASTVTA

-593 WTAMSVL
+593 WTAMSVV

-614 DFPMLVLAFSVPFIC
+614 DFPMLVLAFAVPFIC
-629 IGTLTVQPRFYLGML
+629 VGTLTVKPQFYLGML

-655 IQGAYDADFLAF
+655 IQGAYDADFLSF
-667 ANSNLAGPVGLLF
+667 ANSNLAGPMGLLF
-680 AFVWTLIAR
+680 AFIWTLIAR

-708 DTGIAL
+708 VSLSEPATLSEHRLLGIRMLDRLMQHLPRLAMTGQDSGVAL

-727 AYSPRILG
+727 AYTPRVLG
-735 VPRVLLNQVVEG
+735 VPQVLLRQVVTE
-747 VGGYFKACLKAGERL
+747 VGEYFKACLKAGERL
-762 PAPSG
+762 QAPSP
-767 LLMTLDRTRRALNG
+767 LLMTLDRTRRALSG
-781 QGLQGEDETR
+781 AGDDETR
-791 LHLLHAL
+791 RHLLHAL

-803 ALLPGVEFL
+803 ALLPGVEFV
-812 GGTEMEAPLPDGAP
+812 GSAEPEEPLPHGIDGAP